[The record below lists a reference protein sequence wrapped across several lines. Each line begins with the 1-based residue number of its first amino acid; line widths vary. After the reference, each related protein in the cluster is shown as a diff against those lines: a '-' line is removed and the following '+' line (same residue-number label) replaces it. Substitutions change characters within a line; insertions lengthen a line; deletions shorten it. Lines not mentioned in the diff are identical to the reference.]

1 MPISDKTRKLL
12 WGKSGNRCA
21 ICKRELHID
30 AGSVYATSVVGD
42 ECHIVSR
49 KVNGPRY
56 NSEIPEEMVDSYD
69 NLILLCRVHHK
80 MIDDLVE
87 DYTVDSL
94 RQAKEEHVRWVKER
108 LDNNTSER
116 SIRIRRIQEN
126 IPPVL
131 LRVTT
136 GNELAQILDGAMG
149 YEFDYAS
156 ARNED
161 EMELLSEFIQA
172 IQDYGDLW
180 NDLEAGQRVRVTYL
194 MTELLE
200 RMEQNDCFVF
210 VARENR
216 VIEGGNKSP
225 SDWPVAIVHVRHKD
239 NPEICRVDLS

>member
-30 AGSVYATSVVGD
+30 ASSVDGASVVGD

-56 NSEIPEEMVDSYD
+56 SPEIPEDRVDSYD

-87 DYTVDSL
+87 DYTVESL
-94 RQAKEEHVRWVKER
+94 RQAKKQHEHWVKDR
-108 LDNNTSER
+108 LDNKTSER
-116 SIRIRRIQEN
+116 SIRIRRIEEN

-131 LRVTT
+131 FRVTT
-136 GNELAQILDGAMG
+136 GNELARFLDGAMG
-149 YEFDYAS
+149 YEFGYAA

-161 EMELLSEFIQA
+161 EMELLSEFVQA
-172 IQDYGDLW
+172 VQDYGDLW
-180 NDLEAGQRVRVTYL
+180 NDLEAGQQVRVTYL
-194 MTELLE
+194 MTGLLE
-200 RMEQNDCFVF
+200 RMEQNDFFVF

-225 SDWPVAIVHVRHKD
+225 SDWPVAIVHVSHKD
-239 NPEICRVDLS
+239 NPEICRVDLH